1 VDPKSKT
8 SNEATG
14 SAKALVKGI
23 ALIDLLAAAPQGLR
37 LTDVVR
43 EAELPKGTVL
53 RLLDTLLD
61 ADLIREM
68 DGVYR
73 LGPRCAAWGSAFLDG
88 LELRSLARDLLER
101 LVEIS
106 GETAHLG
113 VVDGTRT
120 LYIDK
125 IDSPHSLRMFSR
137 VGLRSR
143 LYCTGLGKALLAF
156 SGDALVDEVIAE
168 GLVRLTEN
176 TITDVEELRAEMARI
191 RRSGYSIDDVEN
203 EEGVRCTGAPVFDHN
218 GEVVAAI
225 SVAGPI
231 HRMTRERLAD
241 LAPKVAEAG
250 LELSSRIG
258 FAGRPGR

>member
-1 VDPKSKT
+1 MDLKSKT
-8 SNEATG
+8 PYEVTG

-23 ALIDLLAAAPQGLR
+23 ALIDLLAASPNGLR

-53 RLLDTLLD
+53 RLIDALLD
-61 ADLIREM
+61 ADLIRELG
-68 DGVYR
+68 GVYR
-73 LGPRCAAWGSAFLDG
+73 LGPKCAAWGSVFLDG
-88 LELRSLARDLLER
+88 LELPSLARDLLEG
-101 LVEIS
+101 LVEVS

-113 VVDGTRT
+113 IVDGTRT

-156 SGDALVDEVIAE
+156 SGDALLGEVIAE
-168 GLVRLTEN
+168 GLDRLTEN
-176 TITDVEELRAEMARI
+176 TITEAEELRAELARI

-218 GEVVAAI
+218 GDVAAAI

-231 HRMTRERLAD
+231 HRMTRERLAF

-250 LELSSRIG
+250 RELSARIG
-258 FAGRPGR
+258 FTAR